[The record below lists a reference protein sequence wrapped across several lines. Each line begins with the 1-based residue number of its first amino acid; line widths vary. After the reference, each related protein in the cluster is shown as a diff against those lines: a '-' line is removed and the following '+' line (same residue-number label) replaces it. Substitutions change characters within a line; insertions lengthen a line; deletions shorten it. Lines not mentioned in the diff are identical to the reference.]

1 MSDARANAMER
12 GAVRG
17 TRYTIVVRGELDSR
31 FAYLFN
37 GMQMRCVEGTTTL
50 TGQVID
56 QAQLHGYIERFEE
69 LGLELLS
76 VEQMRQPVVSV
87 DERGESDR

>member
-1 MSDARANAMER
+1 MHER
-12 GAVRG
+12 SVKAATYR
-17 TRYTIVVRGELDSR
+17 IVVRGELDSR

-37 GMQMRCVEGTTTL
+37 GMQMERIEGTTTL
-50 TGQVID
+50 TGEVID

-76 VEQMRQPVVSV
+76 VEQMRETTASPS
-87 DERGESDR
+87 ERGQS

>member
-1 MSDARANAMER
+1 MGGGVAYR
-12 GAVRG
+12 
-17 TRYTIVVRGELDSR
+17 IVVRGELDSR

-37 GMQMRCVEGTTTL
+37 GMKMEQVEGTTTL
-50 TGQVID
+50 TGRVVD

-76 VEQMRQPVVSV
+76 VEQMREPVVSV
-87 DERGESDR
+87 DERGKSDR